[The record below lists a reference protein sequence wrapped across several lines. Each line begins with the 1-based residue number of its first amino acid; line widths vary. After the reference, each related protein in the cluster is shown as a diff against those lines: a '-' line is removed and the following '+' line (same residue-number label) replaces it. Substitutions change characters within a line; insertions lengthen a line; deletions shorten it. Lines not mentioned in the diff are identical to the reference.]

1 MATEKLVGAG
11 SGALA
16 GAALGAK
23 IGAAGGPIGMGVGAL
38 VGGLA
43 GLFGTKSTKKV
54 PDRKSLDIAK
64 LIEDARKN
72 SETNLSR
79 QLELESKYLPEQ
91 AAFRKAAD
99 TGLASRAAEVGSR
112 GYLDALMKG
121 MGESTKFLPEGSAG
135 RAILDEAKLGAG
147 LTADVQAEIAK
158 GALEGAST
166 AGIAGSAA
174 GRGLVARDIGLSSA
188 ALRQARLA
196 AALGVEQT
204 VANQFLQ
211 GEQLRGGEIAR
222 LGALSQTAPLP
233 EAGLSAGSIADLTVA
248 EQNAANQ
255 YAANRV
261 ATENAATQQRNQML
275 QGLFGQVSGGGL
287 TDIFKTTPPA
297 SSASANPLDF
307 SNNNLFGP
315 AGAPS
320 ANLKFGLKK

>member
-1 MATEKLVGAG
+1 MATEKLMGAG

-16 GAALGAK
+16 GAKAGTMIGGPGVGTA
-23 IGAAGGPIGMGVGAL
+23 IGAV

-43 GLFGTKSTKKV
+43 GLFGTKSTKKA
-54 PDRKSLDIAK
+54 PDRKPLDIAK

-91 AAFRKAAD
+91 AAFRKAAE

-174 GRGLVARDIGLSSA
+174 GRGLVARDLGISSA

-248 EQNAANQ
+248 EQNAASQ
-255 YAANRV
+255 YALQQTAS
-261 ATENAATQQRNQML
+261 ENAATQQRNQML
-275 QGLFGQVSGGGL
+275 QGLFGQVSGGAL